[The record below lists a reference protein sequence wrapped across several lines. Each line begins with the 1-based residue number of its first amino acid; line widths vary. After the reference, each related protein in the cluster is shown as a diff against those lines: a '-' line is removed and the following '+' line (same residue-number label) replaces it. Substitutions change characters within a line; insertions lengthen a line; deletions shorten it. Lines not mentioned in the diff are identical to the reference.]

1 MAGALGEGF
10 YEDFSAFYVTA
21 VDQHVEGSFLHDCL
35 FEVFVSAVGVADYE
49 DFHRSA
55 SLMARRAFPLWLI
68 LFFSSMESS
77 AEVQPYS
84 GR

>member
-35 FEVFVSAVGVADYE
+35 FEVFVSAVGVFF
-49 DFHRSA
+49 FHGE
-55 SLMARRAFPLWLI
+55 FC
-68 LFFSSMESS
+68 
-77 AEVQPYS
+77 
-84 GR
+84 